1 MAKDKD
7 TQEEVIVS
15 LKAIPQK
22 ITQERHGK

>member
-15 LKAIPQK
+15 LKVIPQK